1 MGEGVVSVKTLSK
14 LMHMLGMFSCIYG
27 CGFSGTYEEVQAHQA
42 AAHGY
47 GK

>member
-1 MGEGVVSVKTLSK
+1 MMRKITQAIF
-14 LMHMLGMFSCIYG
+14 GMFTCIYG
-27 CGFSGTYEEVQAHQA
+27 CGYSGTYADVQAHQA

>member
-1 MGEGVVSVKTLSK
+1 MTQEQ
-14 LMHMLGMFSCIYG
+14 FYCIYG
-27 CGFSGTYEEVQAHQA
+27 CGYGGTYADVQAHQA

>member
-1 MGEGVVSVKTLSK
+1 MRKKIAQAVW
-14 LMHMLGMFSCIYG
+14 GMFVCIYG
-27 CGFSGTYEEVQAHQA
+27 CGYSGTYDDVQNHQA

>member
-1 MGEGVVSVKTLSK
+1 MWTKFLKSLSTLANQSQ
-14 LMHMLGMFSCIYG
+14 FICIYG
-27 CGFSGTYEEVQAHQA
+27 CGYSGTYNDVQAHQS